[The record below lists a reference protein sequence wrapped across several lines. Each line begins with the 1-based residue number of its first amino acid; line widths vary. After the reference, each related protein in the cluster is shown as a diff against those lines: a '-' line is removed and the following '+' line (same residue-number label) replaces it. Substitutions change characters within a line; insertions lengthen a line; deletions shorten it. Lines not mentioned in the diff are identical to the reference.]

1 MQNATDDRRS
11 RYFEGHFAPV
21 KEEVTAYDLPVTGRL
36 PADLEGRY
44 LRMGPNPL
52 GVEDPAT
59 HFYAFG
65 AGMVHGVRIRDGRA
79 EWYRNRW
86 VRSTEVADALD
97 RLRRGE
103 EPPAFLPPSPNVHV
117 IGHAGRTLALVEAG
131 GLPHELGYELDTV
144 GACPMAATPEG
155 SSANAHSK
163 VDPRTGD
170 LHSLAYVLGRPFA
183 QYIVT
188 DPAGTVTRVTDIPLS
203 GDTPFLHDFALSEN
217 YVIVF
222 DIPLTFSMTKM
233 LFQWDPE
240 HQARVGVLSR
250 KGGDVRWLPVESF
263 YVSHVLNAY
272 DDGSTITV
280 DLIRSEGPVDVAD
293 PGAIAPTL
301 DRWTI
306 DPASGKVDQRRI
318 DDRAQ
323 DFPRVNDAFASRPHR
338 YGYSAVS
345 PVYGVPF
352 TLDGPHPDEAFTNAL
367 VKHDLRRGTTEVH
380 GFAREA
386 AVGEAAFVA
395 NPSGGGEEDDG
406 YLMAYVADPERGAS
420 DLVILSAQDFT
431 GPPVARVHLP
441 VRVPLG
447 FHGNWIPDA

>member
-1 MQNATDDRRS
+1 MSN
-11 RYFEGHFAPV
+11 RYLEGPFAPV
-21 KEEVTAYDLPVTGRL
+21 KEEVTALDLPVTGSL

-44 LRMGPNPL
+44 LRIGPNPL
-52 GVEDPAT
+52 GVEDPTA
-59 HFYAFG
+59 HFWALG

-97 RLRRGE
+97 KLRDGE
-103 EPPAFLPPSPNVHV
+103 EPPGFILPSPNVHV

-131 GLPHELGYELDTV
+131 GLTHELGYELDTV
-144 GACPMAATPEG
+144 GPCPMGATPEG
-155 SSANAHSK
+155 FSANAHSK

-170 LHSLAYVLGRPFA
+170 LHSLAYLMGQPFA
-183 QYIVT
+183 QHIVT
-188 DPAGTVTRVTDIPLS
+188 DPAGTVTRVTDIPLA
-203 GDTPFLHDFALSEN
+203 GEETPFLHDFALSQN

-222 DIPLTFSMTKM
+222 DIPLVFSMEAVP
-233 LFQWDPE
+233 FRWNPA
-240 HQARVGVLSR
+240 HQARVGVLPR
-250 KGGDVRWLPVESF
+250 TGGEVRWLPVDPF
-263 YVSHVLNAY
+263 FVSHTLNAY

-280 DLIRSEGPVDVAD
+280 DLIRSAGPMDVTD
-293 PGAIAPTL
+293 PGGIEPTL

-306 DPASGKVDQRRI
+306 DLAAGTVDQRRV
-318 DDRAQ
+318 DDRPQ
-323 DFPRVNDAFASRPHR
+323 DFPRVNDAFASLPHR
-338 YGYSAVS
+338 FGYSAVS
-345 PVYGVPF
+345 PLYGTPF
-352 TLDGPHPDEAFTNAL
+352 TPDGPHPDEAFTNAL
-367 VKHDLRRGTTEVH
+367 VKHDLVSGTTEVH
-380 GFAREA
+380 GFARDA
-386 AVGEAAFVA
+386 AVGEAAFAA

-406 YLMAYVADPERGAS
+406 YLMAYVADPDRGAS